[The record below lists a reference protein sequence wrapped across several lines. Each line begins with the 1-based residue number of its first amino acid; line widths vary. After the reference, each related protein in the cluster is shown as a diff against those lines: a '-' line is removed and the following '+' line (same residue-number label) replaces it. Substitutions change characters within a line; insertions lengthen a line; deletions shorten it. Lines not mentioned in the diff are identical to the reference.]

1 MATTHEV
8 PALPEASPVAAP
20 QPSIAESPPAAP
32 DATPPTRWAWATPP
46 VAAPQPQAP
55 LATPQ
60 MLHSVQQ
67 ASAMAATALT
77 CGVFGVLLALTV
89 LFGEVSVILGVVAL
103 LFAFLARNT
112 LRDVKAQG
120 FAVKSRMATAGLV
133 LGFIDIAL
141 GIAAIAALL
150 SLSETL

>member
-1 MATTHEV
+1 
-8 PALPEASPVAAP
+8 
-20 QPSIAESPPAAP
+20 
-32 DATPPTRWAWATPP
+32 
-46 VAAPQPQAP
+46 
-55 LATPQ
+55 
-60 MLHSVQQ
+60 
-67 ASAMAATALT
+67 MAATALT